1 MYGWVNQNDLI
12 RKYIQLLKEL
22 LKECRVSLPLVAKV
36 VGRYNCI
43 MFICCMIYFVYFV
56 NMKVLNHCLDIL

>member
-1 MYGWVNQNDLI
+1 MYGWMNKNDLI

-36 VGRYNCI
+36 VGRYNYI
-43 MFICCMIYFVYFV
+43 MFICCMIYFV